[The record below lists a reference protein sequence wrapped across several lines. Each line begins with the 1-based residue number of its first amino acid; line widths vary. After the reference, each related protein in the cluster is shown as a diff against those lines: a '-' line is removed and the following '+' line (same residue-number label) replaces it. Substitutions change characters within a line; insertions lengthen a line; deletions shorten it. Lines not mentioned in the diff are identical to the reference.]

1 MYNDIQEI
9 LEKAIKSYSGKRPKI
24 TFIGEDYQV
33 NKEKGIVHC
42 FLRSK
47 MPNTLF
53 SEREFRTFVGTAQIC
68 DKDTFDEE
76 LGKKIARTK
85 AELKAYKA
93 YERQFVKLV
102 QSISNYIKI
111 IGTETEKARLN
122 YLNSV
127 YYLDKYYN
135 KKEK

>member
-1 MYNDIQEI
+1 MYNDIQNI

-24 TFIGEDYQV
+24 TFIGEEYQID
-33 NKEKGIVHC
+33 KEKGTVHC

-53 SEREFRTFVGTAQIC
+53 NDREFRTFVGTAQVC

-76 LGKKIARTK
+76 LGKKIARSK

-93 YERQFVKLV
+93 YTRQLAKLLNPIMEYIAIINMEIKRERD
-102 QSISNYIKI
+102 NYF
-111 IGTETEKARLN
+111 
-122 YLNSV
+122 NSV

>member
-1 MYNDIQEI
+1 MYNDMQNI

-24 TFIGEDYQV
+24 TFIEEDYQIK
-33 NKEKGIVHC
+33 KEKGIVRC
-42 FLRSK
+42 FLRCK

-53 SEREFRTFVGTAQIC
+53 NDREYRIFTGTAQVC
-68 DKDTFDEE
+68 GNDTFDEE
-76 LGKKIARTK
+76 IGKKIARTK

-93 YERQFVKLV
+93 YERPLVKLGEFM
-102 QSISNYIKI
+102 SNYIGI
-111 IGTETEKARLN
+111 ICKEIKKARLN

-135 KKEK
+135 KKEE

>member
-1 MYNDIQEI
+1 MYNDIEKI
-9 LEKAIKSYSGKRPKI
+9 LKKAIKDYSGKRPKI

-33 NKEKGIVHC
+33 KKEKGIVRC
-42 FLRSK
+42 YLRCK

-53 SEREFRTFVGTAQIC
+53 NDREFRIFIGTAQVC

-76 LGKKIARTK
+76 LGKKIARSK
-85 AELKAYKA
+85 AECKAYKA

-102 QSISNYIKI
+102 QSISKYIKI
-111 IGTETEKARLN
+111 IDRERWKAHLN

-127 YYLDKYYN
+127 HYLDNYC
-135 KKEK
+135 KEKE

>member
-1 MYNDIQEI
+1 MYNDMQNI

-33 NKEKGIVHC
+33 DKKKGTVHC
-42 FLRSK
+42 FLRCK

-53 SEREFRTFVGTAQIC
+53 NDRECRTFVGTAQVC

-85 AELKAYKA
+85 AEAKTYKA
-93 YERQFVKLV
+93 YTRQLAKLLKPIMEYIAIINMEIKRERDNYFN
-102 QSISNYIKI
+102 SI
-111 IGTETEKARLN
+111 
-122 YLNSV
+122 
-127 YYLDKYYN
+127 YYLDKYSS
-135 KKEK
+135 EE